1 MRCSREARGR
11 QASCGLNA
19 AKPGF
24 SPGKLMYDHKKR
36 SCGTGQ
42 TISTILKHEF
52 RKKDQ
57 DGMGKERGG
66 EGTWRSLP
74 ALGSAKPVKTLFL
87 QQPGADGL
95 RCPKCAR

>member
-1 MRCSREARGR
+1 MRCSRGARGR

-57 DGMGKERGG
+57 DGMGKERGTVDRIETKVG
-66 EGTWRSLP
+66 GRPRQRDKKGGQT
-74 ALGSAKPVKTLFL
+74 G
-87 QQPGADGL
+87 
-95 RCPKCAR
+95 